1 MAFTRKMLK
10 AMGIE
15 DEKIDQIIDAHS
27 ETVDALKADR
37 DAYKEDAAKLAAVQ
51 KELDELKAKGD
62 DGYKAK
68 YEAEKAAH
76 DALKADVAAK
86 ETKKAKTDA
95 YRELL
100 KGANI
105 DEKRIATILRAEAP
119 TIDKIELD
127 ADGKIKNAEQY
138 TESIKSDWADFIV
151 TQSAKGTNT
160 ATPPANGGAASTKT
174 KEDILKIKDAGE
186 RQKAIAEN
194 PTLFG
199 IDYKGKIINGSNQCN

>member
-10 AMGIE
+10 AMNIE

-37 DAYKEDAAKLAAVQ
+37 DTYKEDAAKLAAVQ
-51 KELDELKAKGD
+51 KELNELKAKGD

-76 DALKADVAAK
+76 DALKADIAAK

-138 TESIKSDWADFIV
+138 TQSIKSDWADFIV

-174 KEDILKIKDAGE
+174 KEDIMKIKDAGE

-199 IDYKGKIINGSNQCN
+199 ID

>member
-1 MAFTRKMLK
+1 MGFSRKMLK
-10 AMGIE
+10 AMNIE
-15 DEKIDQIIDAHS
+15 EEKIEQIIDAHS
-27 ETVDALKADR
+27 ETVDALKAER

-76 DALKADVAAK
+76 DALKADIAAK

-160 ATPPANGGAASTKT
+160 ATPPANGGTATTKT

-199 IDYKGKIINGSNQCN
+199 ID

>member
-1 MAFTRKMLK
+1 MGFTRKMLK

-15 DEKIDQIIDAHS
+15 EEKIDQIIDAHS

-37 DAYKEDAAKLAAVQ
+37 DAYKEDASKLAAVQ

-76 DALKADVAAK
+76 DALKADIAAK

-138 TESIKSDWADFIV
+138 AESIKSDWADFIV
-151 TQSAKGTNT
+151 TQSAKGANT
-160 ATPPANGGAASTKT
+160 ATPPAHGGAATTKT

-199 IDYKGKIINGSNQCN
+199 ID

>member
-37 DAYKEDAAKLAAVQ
+37 DAYKEDASKLAAVQ
-51 KELDELKAKGD
+51 KELDELKAKGN
-62 DGYKAK
+62 DGYMAK

-76 DALKADVAAK
+76 DALKADIAAK

-138 TESIKSDWADFIV
+138 TQSIKSDWADFIV

-199 IDYKGKIINGSNQCN
+199 ID

>member
-15 DEKIDQIIDAHS
+15 DEKIEQIIDAHS
-27 ETVDALKADR
+27 ETVDALKAER
-37 DAYKEDAAKLAAVQ
+37 DGFKEDAAKLAAVQ
-51 KELDELKAKGD
+51 KELDALKAKGD

-76 DALKADVAAK
+76 DALKADIAAK

-199 IDYKGKIINGSNQCN
+199 ID

>member
-1 MAFTRKMLK
+1 MGFSRKMLK
-10 AMGIE
+10 AMNIE
-15 DEKIDQIIDAHS
+15 EEKIEQIIDAHS
-27 ETVDALKADR
+27 ETVDALKAER
-37 DAYKEDAAKLAAVQ
+37 DGFKEDAAKLAAVQ

-76 DALKADVAAK
+76 DALKADIAAK

-199 IDYKGKIINGSNQCN
+199 ID

>member
-1 MAFTRKMLK
+1 MGFSRKMLK
-10 AMGIE
+10 AMNIEE
-15 DEKIDQIIDAHS
+15 DEIEQIIDAHS
-27 ETVDALKADR
+27 ETVDALKAER
-37 DAYKEDAAKLAAVQ
+37 DGFKEDAAKLAAVQ

-76 DALKADVAAK
+76 DALKADIAAK

-105 DEKRIATILRAEAP
+105 DEKRTATILRAEAP

-174 KEDILKIKDAGE
+174 KEDIMKIKDAGE

-199 IDYKGKIINGSNQCN
+199 ID

>member
-37 DAYKEDAAKLAAVQ
+37 DAYKEDASKLAAVQ

-138 TESIKSDWADFIV
+138 TESIKSDWADFVV

-199 IDYKGKIINGSNQCN
+199 ID

>member
-1 MAFTRKMLK
+1 MGFSRKMLK

-27 ETVDALKADR
+27 ETVDALKAER
-37 DAYKEDAAKLAAVQ
+37 DGFKEDAAKLAAVQ
-51 KELDELKAKGD
+51 KELDALKAKGD

-76 DALKADVAAK
+76 DALKADIAAK

-160 ATPPANGGAASTKT
+160 ATPPAHGGAATTKT

-199 IDYKGKIINGSNQCN
+199 ID

>member
-37 DAYKEDAAKLAAVQ
+37 EAYKEDAAKLAAVQ

-76 DALKADVAAK
+76 DALKADIAAK

-119 TIDKIELD
+119 TIDKIELA

-199 IDYKGKIINGSNQCN
+199 ID

>member
-76 DALKADVAAK
+76 DALKADIAAK

-174 KEDILKIKDAGE
+174 REDILKIKDAGE

-199 IDYKGKIINGSNQCN
+199 ID

>member
-76 DALKADVAAK
+76 DALKADIAAK
-86 ETKKAKTDA
+86 ETKKAKTEA

-119 TIDKIELD
+119 TIDRIELD

-138 TESIKSDWADFIV
+138 TASIKSDWADFIV

-160 ATPPANGGAASTKT
+160 ATPPANGGTATTKT

-199 IDYKGKIINGSNQCN
+199 ID

>member
-27 ETVDALKADR
+27 ETVDALKAER
-37 DAYKEDAAKLAAVQ
+37 DGFKEDAAKLAAVQ

-76 DALKADVAAK
+76 DALKADIAAK

-160 ATPPANGGAASTKT
+160 ATPPAHGGAATTKT

-199 IDYKGKIINGSNQCN
+199 ID

>member
-37 DAYKEDAAKLAAVQ
+37 DAYKEDASKLAAVQ

-76 DALKADVAAK
+76 DALKADIAAK
-86 ETKKAKTDA
+86 ETKQAKTDA

-160 ATPPANGGAASTKT
+160 ATPPANGGAATTKT

-199 IDYKGKIINGSNQCN
+199 ID

>member
-51 KELDELKAKGD
+51 KELDALKAKGD

-76 DALKADVAAK
+76 DALKADIAAK

-105 DEKRIATILRAEAP
+105 DEKRIATTLRAEAP

-160 ATPPANGGAASTKT
+160 ATPPANGGTATTKT

-199 IDYKGKIINGSNQCN
+199 ID

>member
-1 MAFTRKMLK
+1 MGFSRKMLK

-15 DEKIDQIIDAHS
+15 EEKIDQIIDAHS

-51 KELDELKAKGD
+51 KELDALKAKGD

-76 DALKADVAAK
+76 DALKADIAAK

-160 ATPPANGGAASTKT
+160 ATPPAHGGAATTKT

-199 IDYKGKIINGSNQCN
+199 ID

>member
-1 MAFTRKMLK
+1 MGFSRKMLK

-15 DEKIDQIIDAHS
+15 EEKIDQIIDAHS

-37 DAYKEDAAKLAAVQ
+37 DAYKEDASKLAAVQ

-76 DALKADVAAK
+76 DALKADIAAK

-105 DEKRIATILRAEAP
+105 DEKRRATILRAEAP

-138 TESIKSDWADFIV
+138 TESIKSDWADFVV

-160 ATPPANGGAASTKT
+160 ATPPANGGTATTKT

-199 IDYKGKIINGSNQCN
+199 ID

>member
-37 DAYKEDAAKLAAVQ
+37 DTYKEDAAKLAAVQ

-76 DALKADVAAK
+76 DALKADIAAK

-127 ADGKIKNAEQY
+127 ADGKIQNAEQY
-138 TESIKSDWADFIV
+138 TESIKSDWADFVV

-199 IDYKGKIINGSNQCN
+199 ID

>member
-1 MAFTRKMLK
+1 MGFSRKMLK
-10 AMGIE
+10 AMNIE
-15 DEKIDQIIDAHS
+15 EEKIEQIIDAHS
-27 ETVDALKADR
+27 ETVDALKAER
-37 DAYKEDAAKLAAVQ
+37 DGFKEDAAKLAAVQ
-51 KELDELKAKGD
+51 KELDALKAKGD

-76 DALKADVAAK
+76 DALKADIAAK

-138 TESIKSDWADFIV
+138 TQSIKSDWADFVV

-160 ATPPANGGAASTKT
+160 ATPPANGGTATTKT

-199 IDYKGKIINGSNQCN
+199 ID

>member
-1 MAFTRKMLK
+1 MGFSRKMLK
-10 AMGIE
+10 AMNIE
-15 DEKIDQIIDAHS
+15 EDKIEQIIDAHS

-37 DAYKEDAAKLAAVQ
+37 DTYKEDAAKLAAVQ

-76 DALKADVAAK
+76 DALKADIAAK
-86 ETKKAKTDA
+86 ETKQAKTDA

-138 TESIKSDWADFIV
+138 TKSIKSDWADFIV

-160 ATPPANGGAASTKT
+160 ATPPANGGTATTKT

-199 IDYKGKIINGSNQCN
+199 ID

>member
-1 MAFTRKMLK
+1 MGFTRKMLK

-15 DEKIDQIIDAHS
+15 EEKIDQIIDAHS

-76 DALKADVAAK
+76 DALKADIAAK

-138 TESIKSDWADFIV
+138 TESIKSDWADFVV

-160 ATPPANGGAASTKT
+160 ATPPANGGTATTKT

-199 IDYKGKIINGSNQCN
+199 ID

>member
-1 MAFTRKMLK
+1 MGFSRKMLK
-10 AMGIE
+10 AMNIE
-15 DEKIDQIIDAHS
+15 EDKIEQIIDAHS
-27 ETVDALKADR
+27 ETVDALKAER
-37 DAYKEDAAKLAAVQ
+37 DTYKEDAAKLAAVQ
-51 KELDELKAKGD
+51 KELDALKAKGD

-76 DALKADVAAK
+76 DALKAEITAK
-86 ETKKAKTDA
+86 ETKQAKTDA

-138 TESIKSDWADFIV
+138 TQSIKSDWADFIV

-160 ATPPANGGAASTKT
+160 ATPPANGGAATTKT

-199 IDYKGKIINGSNQCN
+199 ID

>member
-1 MAFTRKMLK
+1 MGFSRKMLK
-10 AMGIE
+10 AMNIE
-15 DEKIDQIIDAHS
+15 EDKIDQIIDAHS
-27 ETVDALKADR
+27 ETVDALKAER
-37 DAYKEDAAKLAAVQ
+37 DGFKEDAAKLAAVQ
-51 KELDELKAKGD
+51 KELDALKAKGD

-76 DALKADVAAK
+76 DALKADIAAK

-160 ATPPANGGAASTKT
+160 ATPPANGGAATTKT

-199 IDYKGKIINGSNQCN
+199 ID

>member
-37 DAYKEDAAKLAAVQ
+37 DTYKEDAAKLAAVQ
-51 KELDELKAKGD
+51 KELDALKAKGD

-76 DALKADVAAK
+76 DALKADIAAK

-199 IDYKGKIINGSNQCN
+199 IH

>member
-1 MAFTRKMLK
+1 MLK
-10 AMGIE
+10 AMNIE
-15 DEKIDQIIDAHS
+15 EEKIDQIIDAHS

-76 DALKADVAAK
+76 DALKADIAAK
-86 ETKKAKTDA
+86 ETKQAKTEA

-138 TESIKSDWADFIV
+138 TESIKSDWADFVV

-160 ATPPANGGAASTKT
+160 ATPPANGGTATTKT

-199 IDYKGKIINGSNQCN
+199 ID

>member
-1 MAFTRKMLK
+1 MGFSRKMLK
-10 AMGIE
+10 AMNIE
-15 DEKIDQIIDAHS
+15 EDKIDQIIDAHS
-27 ETVDALKADR
+27 ETVDALKAER
-37 DAYKEDAAKLAAVQ
+37 DGYKEDAAKLAAVQ
-51 KELDELKAKGD
+51 KELDALKAKGD

-76 DALKADVAAK
+76 DALKADIAAK

-151 TQSAKGTNT
+151 TQSAKGANT

-199 IDYKGKIINGSNQCN
+199 ID

>member
-1 MAFTRKMLK
+1 MGFSRKMLK

-15 DEKIDQIIDAHS
+15 EEKIEQIIDAHS

-76 DALKADVAAK
+76 DALKADIAAK
-86 ETKKAKTDA
+86 ETKKAKTEA

-138 TESIKSDWADFIV
+138 TQSIKSDWADFIV

-199 IDYKGKIINGSNQCN
+199 ID

>member
-1 MAFTRKMLK
+1 MGFSRKMLK

-15 DEKIDQIIDAHS
+15 EEKIEQIIDAHS

-37 DAYKEDAAKLAAVQ
+37 DAYKEDAGKLAAVQ

-76 DALKADVAAK
+76 DALKADIAAK

-160 ATPPANGGAASTKT
+160 ATPPANGGAATTKT
-174 KEDILKIKDAGE
+174 KEDIMKIKDAGE

-199 IDYKGKIINGSNQCN
+199 ID

>member
-37 DAYKEDAAKLAAVQ
+37 DTYKEDAAKLAAVQ

-76 DALKADVAAK
+76 DALKADIAAK
-86 ETKKAKTDA
+86 ETKKAKTEA

-174 KEDILKIKDAGE
+174 KEDIMKIKDAGE

-199 IDYKGKIINGSNQCN
+199 ID

>member
-15 DEKIDQIIDAHS
+15 EEKIDQIIDAHS
-27 ETVDALKADR
+27 ETVDALKAER
-37 DAYKEDAAKLAAVQ
+37 DGFKEDAAKLAAVQ
-51 KELDELKAKGD
+51 KELDALKAKGD

-76 DALKADVAAK
+76 DALKADIAAK

-160 ATPPANGGAASTKT
+160 ATPPANGGAATTKT

-199 IDYKGKIINGSNQCN
+199 ID

>member
-1 MAFTRKMLK
+1 MLK

-15 DEKIDQIIDAHS
+15 EEKIDQIIDAHS

-51 KELDELKAKGD
+51 KELDALKAKGD

-76 DALKADVAAK
+76 DALKADIAAK
-86 ETKKAKTDA
+86 EAKKAKTDA

-199 IDYKGKIINGSNQCN
+199 ID

>member
-1 MAFTRKMLK
+1 MGFSRKMLK
-10 AMGIE
+10 AMNIE
-15 DEKIDQIIDAHS
+15 EDKIEQIIDAHS

-37 DAYKEDAAKLAAVQ
+37 DTYKEDAAKLAAVQ

-76 DALKADVAAK
+76 DALKADIAAK

-199 IDYKGKIINGSNQCN
+199 ID

>member
-51 KELDELKAKGD
+51 KELDALKAKGD

-76 DALKADVAAK
+76 DALKADIAAK
-86 ETKKAKTDA
+86 ETKQAKTDA

-138 TESIKSDWADFIV
+138 TQSIKSDWADFIV

-199 IDYKGKIINGSNQCN
+199 ID

>member
-1 MAFTRKMLK
+1 MGFSRKMLK
-10 AMGIE
+10 AMNIE
-15 DEKIDQIIDAHS
+15 EDKIEQIIDAHS

-76 DALKADVAAK
+76 DALKADIAAK

-151 TQSAKGTNT
+151 TQSAKGANT
-160 ATPPANGGAASTKT
+160 ATPPANGGTATTKT

-194 PTLFG
+194 PALFG
-199 IDYKGKIINGSNQCN
+199 ID

>member
-76 DALKADVAAK
+76 DALKADIAAK

-174 KEDILKIKDAGE
+174 KEDIMKIKDAGE

-199 IDYKGKIINGSNQCN
+199 ID

>member
-37 DAYKEDAAKLAAVQ
+37 DAYKEDAGKLAAVQ
-51 KELDELKAKGD
+51 KELDALKAKGD

-76 DALKADVAAK
+76 DALKADIAAK

-138 TESIKSDWADFIV
+138 TESIKSDWADFVV

-160 ATPPANGGAASTKT
+160 ATPPANGGTATTKT

-199 IDYKGKIINGSNQCN
+199 ID

>member
-1 MAFTRKMLK
+1 MGFSRKMLK
-10 AMGIE
+10 AMNIE
-15 DEKIDQIIDAHS
+15 EDKIEQIIDAHS
-27 ETVDALKADR
+27 ETVDALKAER
-37 DAYKEDAAKLAAVQ
+37 DGFKEDAAKLAAVQ

-76 DALKADVAAK
+76 DALKADIAAK

-160 ATPPANGGAASTKT
+160 ATPPANGGTASTKT

-199 IDYKGKIINGSNQCN
+199 ID

>member
-1 MAFTRKMLK
+1 MGFSRKMLK
-10 AMGIE
+10 AMNIE
-15 DEKIDQIIDAHS
+15 EEKIEQIIDAHS
-27 ETVDALKADR
+27 ETVDALKAER
-37 DAYKEDAAKLAAVQ
+37 DGFKGDAAKLATVQ

-62 DGYKAK
+62 DGYEAK

-76 DALKADVAAK
+76 DALKADIAAK

-160 ATPPANGGAASTKT
+160 ATPPANGGAATTKT

-199 IDYKGKIINGSNQCN
+199 ID

>member
-1 MAFTRKMLK
+1 MGFSRKMLK
-10 AMGIE
+10 AMNIE
-15 DEKIDQIIDAHS
+15 EEKIEQIIDAHS

-76 DALKADVAAK
+76 DALKADIAAK

-151 TQSAKGTNT
+151 TQSAKGADT
-160 ATPPANGGAASTKT
+160 ATPRANGGTATTKT

-199 IDYKGKIINGSNQCN
+199 ID